1 MAKILSVDL
10 LKIPKFIHVG
20 DDVNDLTV
28 VTKIRFH
35 PLDIKL
41 EMEYCLHVFIYD
53 IHGEVDA
60 PLVIPNWDSSTVMS
74 LSMDR
79 KDDFLGKKTVIMTA
93 ESKEKTIET
102 PIALTLGNFNKQ
114 KSYTTRNLEVFA
126 TLTPV
131 IGRASKWSKRFTSNI
146 SY

>member
-60 PLVIPNWDSSTVMS
+60 PLVIPNWD
-74 LSMDR
+74 
-79 KDDFLGKKTVIMTA
+79 
-93 ESKEKTIET
+93 
-102 PIALTLGNFNKQ
+102 
-114 KSYTTRNLEVFA
+114 
-126 TLTPV
+126 
-131 IGRASKWSKRFTSNI
+131 
-146 SY
+146 